1 MIKKIFFLL
10 FAFYYLSVNNY
21 AQPLNSFRI
30 EFHIYSG
37 DTLLR
42 FEHKNRNY
50 EPYTPLETQYLE
62 QFKKKHQAQFSIINQ
77 RFLFFHFVPDEIKN
91 KLVRQK
97 FERFVFTMDKTGQYL
112 ILIAAAVD
120 TKYLVKL
127 SARFSD
133 FSDADYIRFDDNKYR
148 QNYAYISISLIK
160 VADIMSDNP
169 VIKTIVLRNKN
180 KGGLKM
186 SIKLNIYLIDKLKN
200 KSKLHII
207 EVDKQKNSYKK
218 DERGDNYLLPSVK
231 F

>member
-1 MIKKIFFLL
+1 MYKIIIVLLYSCIFLSKL
-10 FAFYYLSVNNY
+10 N

-62 QFKKKHQAQFSIINQ
+62 QFKKKHKAQFSIINQ
-77 RFLFFHFVPDEIKN
+77 RFLWHHFFSDDIKN
-91 KLVRQK
+91 KLVQQK
-97 FERFVFTMDKTGQYL
+97 FERFVLSMDKTGQYL

-120 TKYLVKL
+120 PKYSVKL
-127 SARFSD
+127 YANFSD

-169 VIKTIVLRNKN
+169 VIKTIVFRNKN
-180 KGGLKM
+180 RNTLV
-186 SIKLNIYLIDKLKN
+186 SINLNIHLTNKSKN

-218 DERGDNYLLPSVK
+218 DERGHYFLLPVK

>member
-1 MIKKIFFLL
+1 MFFLFL
-10 FAFYYLSVNNY
+10 AICWLNVNSFS
-21 AQPLNSFRI
+21 QPLYSAYIR
-30 EFHIYSG
+30 FHIYSG

-62 QFKKKHQAQFSIINQ
+62 QFKKNHKTQFSIINQ

-91 KLVRQK
+91 KLVQQK
-97 FERFVFTMDKTGQYL
+97 FERFVLSMDKTGQYL

-120 TKYLVKL
+120 PKYSVKL
-127 SARFSD
+127 YANFSD

-169 VIKTIVLRNKN
+169 VIKTIVFRNKN
-180 KGGLKM
+180 RNTLV
-186 SIKLNIYLIDKLKN
+186 SINLNIHLTNKSKN

-218 DERGDNYLLPSVK
+218 DERGHYFLPPVK

>member
-1 MIKKIFFLL
+1 MIKKIVFLL

-50 EPYTPLETQYLE
+50 EPYIPLETQLE
-62 QFKKKHQAQFSIINQ
+62 QFKKSHKAQFSIINQ
-77 RFLFFHFVPDEIKN
+77 RFLLHHFFSDDIKN
-91 KLVRQK
+91 KLVQQK
-97 FERFVFTMDKTGQYL
+97 FERFVLSMDKTGQYL

-120 TKYLVKL
+120 PKYLVKL

-133 FSDADYIRFDDNKYR
+133 FSDADNIRFEDNKYR

-180 KGGLKM
+180 KEGLKM

-200 KSKLHII
+200 KSNLHII

-218 DERGDNYLLPSVK
+218 DERGDNYLLPPVK

>member
-1 MIKKIFFLL
+1 MIKKIVFLFWAICWL
-10 FAFYYLSVNNY
+10 NVNSFS
-21 AQPLNSFRI
+21 QPLYSAYIR
-30 EFHIYSG
+30 FHIYSG

-50 EPYTPLETQYLE
+50 EPYTPLEVQYLE
-62 QFKKKHQAQFSIINQ
+62 QFKKNHKAQFSIINQ
-77 RFLFFHFVPDEIKN
+77 RFLLHHFFSDDIKN
-91 KLVRQK
+91 KLVQQK
-97 FERFVFTMDKTGQYL
+97 FERFVLSMDKTGQYL

-120 TKYLVKL
+120 PKYSVKL
-127 SARFSD
+127 YANFSD

-180 KGGLKM
+180 KEGLKM

-218 DERGDNYLLPSVK
+218 DERGHYFLLPVK